1 MLYEKRM
8 DFENHYVSNKYKRM
22 FLDEFIHSI
31 LPECNDIYGILVML
45 SFYKEDFPWLYYMGK
60 ELVDVLQSETNPQK
74 KRTYIR
80 DFRKMLEFT
89 CEHPL
94 MRELT
99 NRRKE
104 NLMIIR
110 ELPYM
115 LIKMLDEIE
124 MKTI

>member
-1 MLYEKRM
+1 
-8 DFENHYVSNKYKRM
+8 
-22 FLDEFIHSI
+22 
-31 LPECNDIYGILVML
+31 
-45 SFYKEDFPWLYYMGK
+45 
-60 ELVDVLQSETNPQK
+60 
-74 KRTYIR
+74 
-80 DFRKMLEFT
+80 MLEFT